1 MKLSGMQREEL
12 SSSQMPGGL
21 QVLLMMVMVL
31 GQGKDL
37 VVPAGVSGQRR
48 NCVASSLQKP
58 ALQRVRSISSQM
70 PGGLQVL
77 SMMVV
82 ELGQGKDLFE
92 FQNP

>member
-1 MKLSGMQREEL
+1 
-12 SSSQMPGGL
+12 MPGGL

-58 ALQRVRSISSQM
+58 VPAGIMIMRYRCAH
-70 PGGLQVL
+70 VL
-77 SMMVV
+77 R
-82 ELGQGKDLFE
+82 EWETIDF
-92 FQNP
+92 